1 MKKDRWI
8 VLFGFVLSIF
18 LLGAAGQT
26 VSADEVTVNT
36 VADLQDAVKNAPE
49 NRKVTLGGSFPT
61 YIGATIALVES
72 PYQVEVDG
80 AGITLQSTTSK
91 QLFSYGGG
99 TGTTASSL
107 TLKNF
112 TLEGLGN
119 NTRALAVSGYK
130 GEFILENTIVNNF
143 HGYDDGGAFYTS
155 GNTTLKNSTFSNNV
169 NNASG
174 YSGGAIASK
183 GYSANFKAYNSKFIA
198 NETKQVGTG
207 NVGGEGGAIA
217 FFNTVD
223 GTDIQFDGNSF
234 VRNIAGDDGGAILI
248 QTNANISS
256 AATFRNNTFYQNK
269 ALGQDVSANNG
280 GAIQIYAN
288 GGIMEGR
295 RAVVDYI
302 NNSFVENEAVY
313 DGGAIGSSGYVTN
326 LSAGRYAN
334 NLFAGNKS
342 RTASKNNIA
351 DSNVT
356 GAGNI
361 ESNLGYDNGTVTS
374 VTMENVFGTAPVG
387 LVDNYNK
394 ITAGTSGD
402 AIILPTVP
410 IAPEKLADDQV
421 ENLREVNEDQR
432 GLPRTAKADIGSVEI
447 DWIKYDSNGGIFDLG
462 TALSKY
468 EGTIYYEGTQPET
481 YYQVGYKDLNQ
492 TIPAGTDLK
501 ATRDGYQFAGWSKE
515 KDAKDPDENLAAG
528 QTITIPKGN
537 ETLYAV
543 WKKSEPVT
551 VHYMTYDENK
561 KLVQISPDEILT
573 GALGAEYHAN
583 IKQIDNYVFSGVK
596 EGDSIT
602 GFFSEEAKEI
612 TLIYTKAVKEQGIVL
627 AQYQDDSG
635 KPLIGD
641 EVMTG
646 EVGSE
651 YTTTQKVIDGY
662 VFKEVVGIPSGK
674 YVLGITKVVYVYT
687 KIPAEQGK
695 VIVHYQDEEQ
705 NSLSPDVELTG
716 DIDDIYTAEVK
727 PFDDYVLKGI
737 EGNVSGKFTA
747 QDQEVT
753 LIYAKKGSGTE
764 KGVLIVDYQDEIGH
778 PLLNSEVTIGEID
791 EDYETTQKSIDG
803 YTFKEVQGN
812 VTGKYVDGITRVTY
826 IYTKDKEPEKLG
838 NLTIKY
844 QDEKGEKL
852 AEDFTESQPIG
863 TSIPLEQLNKTFENY
878 EFKEIKG
885 FTSGVYTAEDQEIT
899 VIYRKLTGKVI
910 VNHISDSGKVLA
922 NPVLMSGDV
931 GDGYE
936 SAKKEFKGYKFKETL
951 GNSTGIY
958 TSELQIVTYIYS
970 NKATIRILYVDEQG
984 NELAPAEQK
993 IGIIGDKYE
1002 TQAKAIDGW
1011 TVKETPKNA
1020 KGNYQETEQ
1029 TITYVY
1035 LKENKPAA
1043 NVESDTTGNG
1053 GENTNNSNASIT
1065 TYRSTKILPNAGG
1078 STTATSKV
1086 LPRTGEQKNNT
1097 TILTVFGLLLLTIA
1111 CVGAIKRRRA

>member
-1 MKKDRWI
+1 M
-8 VLFGFVLSIF
+8 
-18 LLGAAGQT
+18 
-26 VSADEVTVNT
+26 
-36 VADLQDAVKNAPE
+36 
-49 NRKVTLGGSFPT
+49 
-61 YIGATIALVES
+61 
-72 PYQVEVDG
+72 
-80 AGITLQSTTSK
+80 
-91 QLFSYGGG
+91 
-99 TGTTASSL
+99 
-107 TLKNF
+107 
-112 TLEGLGN
+112 
-119 NTRALAVSGYK
+119 
-130 GEFILENTIVNNF
+130 
-143 HGYDDGGAFYTS
+143 
-155 GNTTLKNSTFSNNV
+155 
-169 NNASG
+169 
-174 YSGGAIASK
+174 
-183 GYSANFKAYNSKFIA
+183 
-198 NETKQVGTG
+198 
-207 NVGGEGGAIA
+207 
-217 FFNTVD
+217 
-223 GTDIQFDGNSF
+223 
-234 VRNIAGDDGGAILI
+234 
-248 QTNANISS
+248 
-256 AATFRNNTFYQNK
+256 
-269 ALGQDVSANNG
+269 
-280 GAIQIYAN
+280 
-288 GGIMEGR
+288 
-295 RAVVDYI
+295 
-302 NNSFVENEAVY
+302 
-313 DGGAIGSSGYVTN
+313 
-326 LSAGRYAN
+326 
-334 NLFAGNKS
+334 
-342 RTASKNNIA
+342 
-351 DSNVT
+351 
-356 GAGNI
+356 
-361 ESNLGYDNGTVTS
+361 
-374 VTMENVFGTAPVG
+374 
-387 LVDNYNK
+387 
-394 ITAGTSGD
+394 
-402 AIILPTVP
+402 
-410 IAPEKLADDQV
+410 
-421 ENLREVNEDQR
+421 
-432 GLPRTAKADIGSVEI
+432 
-447 DWIKYDSNGGIFDLG
+447 
-462 TALSKY
+462 
-468 EGTIYYEGTQPET
+468 
-481 YYQVGYKDLNQ
+481 
-492 TIPAGTDLK
+492 
-501 ATRDGYQFAGWSKE
+501 
-515 KDAKDPDENLAAG
+515 
-528 QTITIPKGN
+528 
-537 ETLYAV
+537 
-543 WKKSEPVT
+543 
-551 VHYMTYDENK
+551 
-561 KLVQISPDEILT
+561 
-573 GALGAEYHAN
+573 
-583 IKQIDNYVFSGVK
+583 
-596 EGDSIT
+596 
-602 GFFSEEAKEI
+602 
-612 TLIYTKAVKEQGIVL
+612 IYTKAVKEQGIVL
-627 AQYQDDSG
+627 AQYQDESG

-662 VFKEVVGIPSGK
+662 VFKEVVGTPSGK

-764 KGVLIVDYQDEIGH
+764 KGVLIVDYQDETGH

-791 EDYETTQKSIDG
+791 EDYETTQKDIEG

-852 AEDFTESQPIG
+852 AEDFTDSQPIG

-910 VNHISDSGKVLA
+910 VNHIRDSGKVLA

-1002 TQAKAIDGW
+1002 TQAQAIDGW

-1043 NVESDTTGNG
+1043 NIESDTTGNG

>member
-1 MKKDRWI
+1 MKKDKWI

-61 YIGATIALVES
+61 DIGATIALVES

-99 TGTTASSL
+99 TGTAASSL

-402 AIILPTVP
+402 AIIVPTVP

-627 AQYQDDSG
+627 AQYQDESG

-662 VFKEVVGIPSGK
+662 VFKEVVGTPSGK

-747 QDQEVT
+747 HDQEVT

-764 KGVLIVDYQDEIGH
+764 KGVLIVDYQDETGH

-852 AEDFTESQPIG
+852 AEDFTDSQPIG

-1002 TQAKAIDGW
+1002 TQAQAIDGW